1 MVFLLLVRPLHQ
13 ELVGPIPAVP
23 AIRGRTEVP
32 LNDPLPLLLGHQVP
46 PALLRDRGLK
56 GTARRAVLQTGD
68 CGHDGTRRDAADN
81 NDLDKIYH
89 LRSYHYE
96 WIFVGTPGRADRDRN
111 A

>member
-1 MVFLLLVRPLHQ
+1 M
-13 ELVGPIPAVP
+13 
-23 AIRGRTEVP
+23 P

-68 CGHDGTRRDAADN
+68 CGHDGTRRGAADK

-96 WIFVGTPGRADRDRN
+96 GILIGAPWWADRDGD
-111 A
+111 AKDV